1 MEEWNGQSQHKT
13 LSSESVLQKLKT
25 IRSIQ
30 YLTKSHTTFSY
41 IYNNKN
47 IQKGHYLNND
57 SKDNFLV
64 LNRKF
69 WDVHQEIRCQIFLYL
84 IKMHG
89 H

>member
-1 MEEWNGQSQHKT
+1 MKWPKSTQDF
-13 LSSESVLQKLKT
+13 VL
-25 IRSIQ
+25 IVR
-30 YLTKSHTTFSY
+30 LTKTQNDKKYSV
-41 IYNNKN
+41 YNNKN